1 MRIVE
6 KDICY
11 LIDDFFDKGVCAG
24 YTKNILPGNLPADAE
39 KILLSLDTAADTAY
53 MKQIHTAVIHRID
66 KAGCYEGDGL
76 FTGKKKL
83 LLAVR
88 TADCLPL
95 IFSSQKLGIA
105 GVVHM
110 GWKPA
115 KEGILENIPYDLESF
130 KVFAGVGMR
139 KDCYEVGKEFFDYP
153 EFVKHLSRDGR
164 GIRFDPIGFAKE
176 YLFAKGLKKENFL
189 DADICS
195 ICKKDLFFSNRK
207 DKTDGRT
214 VSFIFRED

>member
-1 MRIVE
+1 MKIVE

-24 YTKNILPGNLPADAE
+24 YSKKVLSGQVPEDVQ
-39 KILLSLDTAADTAY
+39 KILGSLGKFANAAY
-53 MKQIHTAVIHRID
+53 MKQIHTAIIHKID
-66 KAGCYEGDGL
+66 TPGCYEGDGL
-76 FTGKKKL
+76 FTSQKGV

-95 IFSSQKLGIA
+95 IFSSQKLGIV

-115 KEGILENIPYDLESF
+115 KEGILKNIPYDLETF
-130 KVFAGVGMR
+130 NVFAGVGMR

-153 EFVKHLSRDGR
+153 EFIKHLSRDER
-164 GIRFDPIGFAKE
+164 GIKFDPIEFAKE
-176 YLFAKGLKKENFL
+176 YLFAKGLKKDNFYDVGL
-189 DADICS
+189 CS
-195 ICKKDLFFSNRK
+195 ICKNDLFFSNRK
-207 DKTDGRT
+207 NKTDGRT
-214 VSFIFRED
+214 VSFIFREN